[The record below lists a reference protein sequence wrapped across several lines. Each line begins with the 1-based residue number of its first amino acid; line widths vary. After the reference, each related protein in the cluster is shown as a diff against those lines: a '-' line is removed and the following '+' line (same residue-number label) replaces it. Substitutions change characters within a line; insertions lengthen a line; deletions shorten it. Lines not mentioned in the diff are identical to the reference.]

1 MIFWIIFDRITMAHH
16 QTQVDAQVDA
26 QVGAGSPSDRWTPRT
41 RPHLSLTYWLKHAVQ
56 KETL

>member
-1 MIFWIIFDRITMAHH
+1 MIFWIIFYRITMAHR
-16 QTQVDAQVDA
+16 QTQVDA